1 LKGAAVSRRV
11 ANKNFLLE
19 PPSISILASSCDFY
33 FSLTLIL
40 LHSAIVR
47 PEELGGFEAMAFP
60 LCHRL

>member
-1 LKGAAVSRRV
+1 V